1 LRVEIEGQER
11 LYDGFF
17 KLDRITLRHER
28 FDGTMSPPQAILNLE
43 RGDAVGVLLHDVE
56 RDVLILAEQFRYAA
70 HERTGQGWIL
80 DIIAGMVEE
89 GESAEQ
95 VARREAL
102 EEAGYRLEELEFIAA
117 FFVSP
122 GGSTEHI
129 HLFYAPVCASQR
141 ISEGG
146 GVGSEDIR
154 LVELPFDEAWTRVED
169 GRICDAKTIIAL
181 QWLRLKSLSPGLSA
195 CTCGAGTGVQDRLAR
210 ERRGE

>member
-1 LRVEIEGQER
+1 MRVEIRKKER

-28 FDGTMSPPQAILNLE
+28 FDGTMSAPKAILNLE

-56 RDVLILAEQFRYAA
+56 RDVLILTEQFRYAA
-70 HERTGQGWIL
+70 YERTGQGWML
-80 DIIAGMVEE
+80 DIVAGMVEE

-102 EEAGYRLEELEFIAA
+102 EEAGYRLEELEPITT

-122 GGSTEHI
+122 GGTTERI
-129 HLFYAPVCASQR
+129 HLFYASV
-141 ISEGG
+141 SEGQHVARG
-146 GVGSEDIR
+146 GGIGTEDIR
-154 LVELPFDEAWTRVED
+154 LVELPLDDAWARVKD

-181 QWLRLKSLSPGLSA
+181 QWLKLR
-195 CTCGAGTGVQDRLAR
+195 RRR
-210 ERRGE
+210 EL